1 MQAEWAARPNAMVNA
16 ESDAEREF
24 RELAPAATRLAFRVA
39 WSVVRERGDAEEIA
53 QEALLRAYRHFPR
66 LRARARFEAWLVRVA
81 WRLAMDH
88 LRAGRRRERREWEA
102 GRRSA
107 LAATPK
113 ESREFRLALVEE
125 IERLPRKLRMVL
137 ILAGIEG
144 YDTQEISRL
153 AGVPEGTVKS
163 RLFLARKRLAER
175 LEWIA
180 DDTKAR

>member
-1 MQAEWAARPNAMVNA
+1 MEAEWAARPDEMVSA

-24 RELAPAATRLAFRVA
+24 GELAEAASRLAFRVA

-53 QEALLRAYRHFPR
+53 QEALLRAYLHFPR
-66 LRARARFEAWLVRVA
+66 LRDRARFEAWLVRVA

-88 LRAGRRRERREWEA
+88 LRAARRRERREIET
-102 GRRSA
+102 GRQMA
-107 LAATPK
+107 LAATPI
-113 ESREFRLALVEE
+113 ESCEFRFALAEE

-137 ILAGIEG
+137 ILAAVEG
-144 YDTQEISRL
+144 YDVAEIARL

-180 DDTKAR
+180 GDTETH

>member
-1 MQAEWAARPNAMVNA
+1 MVSA
-16 ESDAEREF
+16 ESDAERDF
-24 RELAPAATRLAFRVA
+24 GELAPAAARLAFRVA

-53 QEALLRAYRHFPR
+53 QEALLRVYRHFPL
-66 LRARARFEAWLVRVA
+66 LRDPARFEPWLVRVA
-81 WRLAMDH
+81 WRLGMDH
-88 LRAGRRRERREWEA
+88 LRAARRRERREMEA
-102 GRRSA
+102 GRRSTLVA
-107 LAATPK
+107 IPK
-113 ESREFRLALVEE
+113 QSREFLFALAEE